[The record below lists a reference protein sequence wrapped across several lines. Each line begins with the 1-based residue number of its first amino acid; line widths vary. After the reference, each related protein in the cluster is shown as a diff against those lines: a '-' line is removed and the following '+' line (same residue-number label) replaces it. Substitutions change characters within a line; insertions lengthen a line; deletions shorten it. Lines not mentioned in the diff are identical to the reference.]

1 MLGTLCD
8 LLKRCQTFSKF
19 LKVHTFGSIVSL
31 KLSLRKET
39 VFNSM
44 KTLKDTAKLL

>member
-1 MLGTLCD
+1 MWFIKEMPNLN
-8 LLKRCQTFSKF
+8 FSKF